1 MVINDKD
8 YCSLLTI
15 VIQNLRARWK
25 LQLTNTHIPLIG
37 MYKEEIQR
45 EKESKG
51 HIKHVLD

>member
-51 HIKHVLD
+51 HINMF